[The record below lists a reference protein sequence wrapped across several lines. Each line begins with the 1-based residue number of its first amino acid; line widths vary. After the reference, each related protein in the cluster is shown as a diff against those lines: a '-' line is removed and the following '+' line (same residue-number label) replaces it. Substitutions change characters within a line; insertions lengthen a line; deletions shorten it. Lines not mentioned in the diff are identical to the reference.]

1 MKVHVARD
9 GEVIGEW
16 TQTQLYKLLRICEV
30 FPSDYYWHEGMA
42 TWERLAQLPCGK
54 SVLATPAQ
62 RRMLTDCGLQWDEFT
77 TKYDVS
83 RLMDSRPCTQ
93 KQRSFMDDLGISYR
107 EPLTTKD
114 ASDLIDLEL
123 SGEVVDGP
131 PTAKQLAILRRL
143 AVERQLQS
151 LTPISPSRREAAFEI
166 KCLRAFGF
174 PE

>member
-16 TQTQLYKLLRICEV
+16 TQTELYKLLRICEV
-30 FPSDYYWHEGMA
+30 FPSDYYRHEGMA
-42 TWERLAQLPCGK
+42 IWERLAQLPCGK

-93 KQRSFMDDLGISYR
+93 KQRLFMDELGISYR

-114 ASDLIDLEL
+114 ASDLML
-123 SGEVVDGP
+123 
-131 PTAKQLAILRRL
+131 LRTFFL
-143 AVERQLQS
+143 VHSIAV
-151 LTPISPSRREAAFEI
+151 SRSRNSCASNI
-166 KCLRAFGF
+166 PGGNRTHI
-174 PE
+174 